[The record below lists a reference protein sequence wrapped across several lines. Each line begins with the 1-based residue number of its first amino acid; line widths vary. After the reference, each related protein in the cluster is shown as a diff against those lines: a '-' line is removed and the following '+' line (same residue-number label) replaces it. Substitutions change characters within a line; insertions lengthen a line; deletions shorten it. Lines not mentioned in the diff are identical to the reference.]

1 MADIIFE
8 DRDILVV
15 RKPAGVESQRGKSF
29 AMDLESELKN
39 LLAARNPGAVPY
51 LGVVHRL
58 DRPVAGVM
66 VYAKTRAAAAGLSK
80 QFAAGG
86 AHKIYEALV
95 IGGSEDKRG
104 SLQDD
109 EKELR
114 DFMVSD
120 ARSNLTRIVC
130 EGTPGAKEAKL
141 RYRFHSLE
149 EAGIFSVREAGSG
162 EYEVSVC
169 GQPVGNVAG
178 AVWERIHAAR
188 IELLTGRHHQIR
200 AQLAHAGFPILGDS
214 RYGREEA
221 GVSMRGKI
229 ALCAASLTFR
239 HPTTGKKM
247 QFRADM

>member
-1 MADIIFE
+1 MADILFE

-39 LLAARNPGAVPY
+39 LLAARNPGTVPY

-58 DRPVAGVM
+58 DRPVAGIM
-66 VYAKTRAAAAGLSK
+66 VYAKTKAAAAGLSK

-95 IGGSEDKRG
+95 ISDSKDNPD
-104 SLQDD
+104 SPQDD
-109 EKELR
+109 AKELR

-141 RYRFHSLE
+141 RYQFHSLE
-149 EAGIFSVREAGSG
+149 EAGVFSVREDGSG
-162 EYEVSVC
+162 GYEVSVC
-169 GQPVGNVAG
+169 GQPAGNVAG
-178 AVWERIHAAR
+178 AVWERVRAVR

-200 AQLAHAGFPILGDS
+200 AQLAHMGFPILGDS
-214 RYGREEA
+214 RYGKEEE
-221 GVSMRGKI
+221 GVFMRGKI

-239 HPTTGKKM
+239 HPATGKKM
-247 QFRADM
+247 QFHAAM